1 MRART
6 EALVAVGSLVVVATA
21 IALLTSRGAG
31 QAAEDRR
38 PSAFLP
44 GPYGTKGLAQGLER
58 VGIEVRRFR
67 SSLRRLDLDSTG
79 EPRIAFAVLDP
90 GLPLRPA
97 EEEKLRAWNEAR
109 VGHDLVLAGR
119 GAANLMRCYGYALD
133 WRLLDSLGLRPREDA
148 GLGRWPAVAG
158 VIAASTDTVV
168 TDSSRMED
176 VAIARCAVPA
186 VRRTDTL
193 LTTTSGRVAA
203 LRLVRNDGG
212 GEVLLFSDA
221 VVLRNRALRETPA
234 GPFILG
240 LFAGRYDR
248 VIFDEAHQGFGA
260 GGSLA
265 GVTLDWSRRSPWGW
279 AMWQLALVGVLALFA
294 GAFRFGPARHVLER
308 KRRSPLE
315 HVRALATALAAARGH
330 DVAIRSIVEGLRRR
344 LQPAGQRSRGDW
356 REWLAHLGA
365 QVRSPRARDAVSTL
379 NNLTRPGQSPEGVLR
394 AANAVEDVWEEL
406 RP

>member
-1 MRART
+1 MRARA
-6 EALVAVGSLVVVATA
+6 EALVAAGSLVLVATL
-21 IALLTSRGAG
+21 IGLLTARGDTRVV
-31 QAAEDRR
+31 EDRR

-44 GPYGTKGLAQGLER
+44 GPYGTKGLAEALER
-58 VGIEVRRFR
+58 VGIAVQRFR

-79 EPRIAFAVLDP
+79 ASRAAFVLLDP
-90 GLPLRPA
+90 ELPLRPA
-97 EEEKLRAWNEAR
+97 EVEQLRAWNEAR
-109 VGHDLVLAGR
+109 WGHDLVLAGR
-119 GAANLMRCYGYALD
+119 GASDLMRCYGYAVD
-133 WRLLDSLGLRPREDA
+133 WRFLDSLELRSPTAA
-148 GLGRWPAVAG
+148 GPDRWPSVAG
-158 VIAASTDTVV
+158 IIASALDTVV

-176 VAIARCAVPA
+176 AAIVRCAVPA
-186 VRRTDTL
+186 LRRTDTL
-193 LTTTSGRVAA
+193 LTTLSGRVAA
-203 LRLVRNDGG
+203 LRLVREDGAG
-212 GEVLLFSDA
+212 DAILFSDA
-221 VVLRNRALRETPA
+221 AVLRNRALRETPA
-234 GPFILG
+234 GPFVLG

-265 GVTLDWSRRSPWGW
+265 AATLDWSRRSPWGW
-279 AMWQLALVGVLALFA
+279 AMWQLALVGVLALLA

-344 LQPAGQRSRGDW
+344 LLPAGQRSRGD
-356 REWLAHLGA
+356 RDEWLTSLGTH
-365 QVRSPRARDAVSTL
+365 VRGARACDAVVTL
-379 NNLTRPGQSPEGVLR
+379 KSLTRPGQSPDAVLR